1 MLIEKSAK
9 MKFLELHERLRLEM
23 WRRIDQGILSSALL
37 ASRTGLGQAHI
48 SNFLHRRRRLSLT
61 ALDRIL
67 ETHALSVE
75 ELAGSGSPSSA
86 VTQASGA
93 ELRDSVPIVS
103 PAVAMNAPHIPP
115 HAVLGGLQLPEHW
128 LANFPARRAVGRGTW
143 DRFVGVRI
151 TAAQALPMDPVLRTG
166 SVVVLDR
173 HYNSLADRKP
183 SHPNLYGIR
192 IGAQMVFRHV
202 AFESGRLVLRPRALE
217 SPLDVIELAPHESP
231 ADLLVGRVCLCLSE
245 V

>member
-1 MLIEKSAK
+1 MN
-9 MKFLELHERLRLEM
+9 FLELHERLRLEM

-37 ASRTGLGQAHI
+37 ASRTGLAQAHI

-67 ETHALSVE
+67 EAHALSVE
-75 ELAGSGSPSSA
+75 ELALTGPQSRPRSQRSGLEP
-86 VTQASGA
+86 
-93 ELRDSVPIVS
+93 RDIVPIVS
-103 PAVAMNAPHIPP
+103 QASAMNAPHILPQ
-115 HAVLGGLQLPEHW
+115 AVLGGLQLPEHW
-128 LANFPARRAVGRGTW
+128 LANFPARRAVGRATW
-143 DRFVGVRI
+143 DRFVGVRV

-183 SHPNLYGIR
+183 PLPNLYGIR
-192 IGAQMVFRHV
+192 IGAQMVFRHA

-217 SPLDVIELAPHESP
+217 APLDVIELAPHESP